1 MFRSLVLGY
10 YQAGVSSIF
19 FLLMKGRRPVNPCLL
34 TRRRRGVDA
43 RNNSIKMQGYDARN
57 NSIKMQYY
65 DARNRNFFCYCY
77 DARNNIQRRNKRGK
91 GHLMWCMYVEAEK
104 LQAAKLKKIN
114 GIAE

>member
-77 DARNNIQRRNKRGK
+77 DARNNIQRHIIKNGGGK
-91 GHLMWCMYVEAEK
+91 IIRQCVNIDLLRVS
-104 LQAAKLKKIN
+104 
-114 GIAE
+114 

>member
-65 DARNRNFFCYCY
+65 DARNRNFFAIVTTLVTISSAYY
-77 DARNNIQRRNKRGK
+77 
-91 GHLMWCMYVEAEK
+91 L
-104 LQAAKLKKIN
+104 LQTM
-114 GIAE
+114 